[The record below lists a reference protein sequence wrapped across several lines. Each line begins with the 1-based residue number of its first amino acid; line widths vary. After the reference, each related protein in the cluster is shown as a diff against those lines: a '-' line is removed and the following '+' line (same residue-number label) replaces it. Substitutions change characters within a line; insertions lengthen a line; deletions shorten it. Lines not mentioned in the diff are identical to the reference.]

1 MCGPGSPP
9 SIACQPNLSTST
21 VNQLLPSPSS
31 PPSTCLV
38 TSVCARYYAS
48 HPSKTSE
55 DTLPFCVLALGQ
67 PHPLRI
73 RSSLALLSMS
83 NLLIRI
89 LTLPFTVLSLVL
101 SRIFRGFPARL
112 AWASHGGGSGSSSS
126 HSGMHGEVD
135 DKMIVDPTES
145 SKFFLKL
152 LRTYREGDGVDVE
165 SEGIWET
172 RGGYNAALRRAKDD
186 NMILM
191 VVLISKEHEDNS
203 RFIQ

>member
-1 MCGPGSPP
+1 
-9 SIACQPNLSTST
+9 
-21 VNQLLPSPSS
+21 
-31 PPSTCLV
+31 
-38 TSVCARYYAS
+38 
-48 HPSKTSE
+48 
-55 DTLPFCVLALGQ
+55 
-67 PHPLRI
+67 
-73 RSSLALLSMS
+73 
-83 NLLIRI
+83 
-89 LTLPFTVLSLVL
+89 
-101 SRIFRGFPARL
+101 
-112 AWASHGGGSGSSSS
+112 
-126 HSGMHGEVD
+126 MHGEVD